1 MGGRVAI
8 PAELFVDTSAW
19 YAIADAGH
27 PDHPVLAAA
36 LRGAV
41 GEGRRIVTTNLVVAE
56 THVLLLR
63 RVGRRPAL
71 RFVEEVRREPM
82 VVERGTGEVE
92 ERAVEHWLRRF
103 QDQPFSFTD
112 AVSFAVMEQRGIREA
127 LALDRHFTVAGFDRV
142 P

>member
-1 MGGRVAI
+1 VAI

-19 YAIADAGH
+19 YPIADAGH

-36 LRGAV
+36 LRRAV

-56 THVLLLR
+56 TQVLLLR

-71 RFVEEVRREPM
+71 RFAEEVRREPM

-112 AVSFAVMEQRGIREA
+112 AVSFAVMERRGIREA
-127 LALDRHFTVAGFDRV
+127 LALDHHFTVAGFDRV